1 MYSSTLHMEC
11 LNIYLLSLLV
21 QTVSVSVRLQ
31 MDKSVCAKVLCVLP
45 LQLYAL
51 SLLVRWL
58 CALCACCCGL

>member
-21 QTVSVSVRLQ
+21 QTVSGSVRLQ
-31 MDKSVCAKVLCVLP
+31 MVKYVCAKVLCVLP

-58 CALCACCCGL
+58 CALCACCCE